1 MARSGGG
8 ASTGLIQDL
17 LENPQEFDF
26 FQAVRLIELYVSQEK
41 KHLRSDQVGG
51 DRGPHHEPIR
61 FRSLPS
67 LAFPPGQIAQLVP
80 SKSSQSEDESNL
92 PLEMTI
98 AFMGL
103 TGPNGVLPQHY
114 TSLLIERA
122 HQKNKDHTLREFFDL
137 FNHRLVAMFYRAWEK
152 YRFPFAY
159 ERNLR
164 EGEFDDDL
172 FTKCLFSLVGLQ
184 ESGLRDRFPFD
195 DEAIISY
202 GGLMAQRCRNSIG
215 LEEILSN
222 YFQVTASVLQFQG
235 QWLQLPEDT
244 QSSFPSEEHL
254 NGLNLNLG
262 TTAIVGSRVWDVQ
275 SRVRIQLGPLTIDQ
289 FNSLLLGSPKLT
301 SVSELIRFYVG
312 PEKDFDV
319 QLILRKEDVPP
330 CRLAADSQYTPN
342 WDGIHGCSQ
351 KLNYKMRW
359 MLCFS
364 SSRLILFNSTTQ
376 GPLI

>member
-8 ASTGLIQDL
+8 TSTGLIQDL
-17 LENPQEFDF
+17 LENPQEFEF

-41 KHLRSDQVGG
+41 NHPRSDQVGG

-61 FRSLPS
+61 FRTLPS
-67 LAFPPGQIAQLVP
+67 LAFPPGQISQLVP
-80 SKSSQSEDESNL
+80 TKSPQQEDESNL
-92 PLEMTI
+92 PLEMTV

-114 TSLLIERA
+114 TSLLIERS

-137 FNHRLVAMFYRAWEK
+137 FNHRLIGMFYRAWEK

-184 ESGLRDRFPFD
+184 ETGLRDRFTFD
-195 DEAIISY
+195 DEAIVSY
-202 GGLMAQRCRNSIG
+202 GGLMAQRCRNAIG

-222 YFQVTASVLQFQG
+222 YFQVTARVLQFQG
-235 QWLQLPEDT
+235 QWLNLPEDT
-244 QSSFPSEEHL
+244 QSSFPSEKHR
-254 NGLNLNLG
+254 NGLNLSLG
-262 TTAIVGSRVWDVQ
+262 ETAVVGSRVWDVQ
-275 SRVRIQLGPLTIDQ
+275 SRVRIQLGSLTIGQ
-289 FNSLLLGSPKLT
+289 FNSLLPGSPQLT
-301 SVSELIRFYVG
+301 SVAELIRFYVG

-319 QLILRKEDVPP
+319 QLVLRKEDIPP
-330 CRLAADSQYTPN
+330 CRLAADSQYTPRLGWN
-342 WDGIHGCSQ
+342 T
-351 KLNYKMRW
+351 W
-359 MLCFS
+359 MQSERS
-364 SSRLILFNSTTQ
+364 SHDAMDAVFQFHAFDSL
-376 GPLI
+376 